1 MQKEVVQLEA
11 KDIKILEVIVYF
23 WKKAMKYKWLFI
35 SCIILRIIS
44 LLCDIYEP
52 VYTSRLL
59 DLIQASVWVEISSIL
74 KTLYHILL
82 IIVFL
87 WLGKVFSTK
96 LSSIVLNSVDSWW
109 MNDICLECFEK
120 LHQQSYR
127 FFSNSFS
134 GSLIRKS
141 NKIAQSFGQIN
152 NIFIRVILNM
162 LVTIPMM
169 IYLIMKESVLLWII
183 FLIFWVIF
191 CVLNVLFTKNNT
203 KYERLTNELDSKRTW
218 DLSDTITNAFNV
230 MTFASQKREFD
241 AYSEIVDKCRK
252 AYRKKW
258 NRMDIA
264 YLWFNILTL
273 SFRIIC
279 LYICIKLWWLWSISV
294 WVILLVQMYVGKFTH
309 LLYDVES
316 VFRVINQT
324 IWESTEMLA
333 ILKTLPEVQDKTN
346 KKLKIKN
353 GEIEFKEVNFWYI
366 KDDTVID
373 YLNLSIKPW
382 EKVAIVWESGSW
394 KTTLVKLLFRF
405 FDVWN
410 WSILIDWQDISKV
423 TQESLRSQI
432 SMVPQDALL
441 FHRSLKEN
449 IWYANPKATDKD
461 IIKASKMAKCHDF
474 IMNLPDGYDSLVGER
489 WIKLSWWERQRVA
502 IARAIL
508 EKAKILV
515 LDEATSSLDS
525 ESEYLIQAAMDE
537 VMKDKTAIVIAHR
550 LSTIMKM
557 DRIIVMDEWV
567 IVEEWTHEELIKKK
581 GWVYHKLRSIQ
592 SGWFI
597 TQDEWDKMNFNNDEK
612 E

>member
-11 KDIKILEVIVYF
+11 KDIKIWEVIVYF

-35 SCIILRIIS
+35 LCIILRIIA

-59 DLIQASVWVEISSIL
+59 DLIQASAWVEISSIL

-191 CVLNVLFTKNNT
+191 CVLNILFTKNNT

-333 ILKTLPEVQDKTN
+333 ILKTSPEVQDKTN

-373 YLNLSIKPW
+373 HLNLNIKPW

-410 WSILIDWQDISKV
+410 WSILIDWQNISKV

-474 IMNLPDGYDSLVGER
+474 IMNLPDGYDSLVWER

-508 EKAKILV
+508 EKAKIIV

-567 IVEEWTHEELIKKK
+567 IVEEWTHEELVKKK

-592 SGWFI
+592 SWWFI
-597 TQDEWDKMNFNNDEK
+597 TQDEWDKMNFNNEEK

>member
-1 MQKEVVQLEA
+1 MQKEIVQLEA
-11 KDIKILEVIVYF
+11 KDIKIREVIVYF

-35 SCIILRIIS
+35 SCIILRIIA

-59 DLIQASVWVEISSIL
+59 DLIQASVWVDISSIL

-191 CVLNVLFTKNNT
+191 CVLNILFTKNNT

-333 ILKTLPEVQDKTN
+333 ILKTPPEVHDKTN

-373 YLNLSIKPW
+373 HLNLSIKPW

-461 IIKASKMAKCHDF
+461 IIQASKMAKCHDF
-474 IMNLPDGYDSLVGER
+474 IMNLPDGYDSLVWER

-567 IVEEWTHEELIKKK
+567 IVEEWTHEELVKKK

-592 SGWFI
+592 SWWFI
-597 TQDEWDKMNFNNDEK
+597 TQDEWDKMNFNNGEK